1 MNPRRQENIFLGV
14 LPMKNGVQPV
24 LSLSKEAVRYI
35 FFFLPLPERSRRPS
49 RGKKRMPLPSLTR
62 HSEQASAQIA
72 NVIPSEACPERSR
85 REQPVPFL
93 REAEESNLQRS
104 KMSRLRIAPL
114 DMTVAA
120 TFFLFLFSP
129 FFASAQVDT
138 TFRNSVLRTFD
149 IMRASEDSEKMV
161 AAAKLETIFSDFYS
175 NPAHFEL
182 EFDSVPFLGQLTS
195 TDGVIKM
202 LCWNL
207 ALENGDYKYHCIMRH
222 KSTKETV
229 AVTIFQDNSD
239 WERIDR
245 KPIRT
250 NDWYGALYYKILAN
264 KYRRKTYYTVLG
276 WDGKDNVTNRKV
288 VDVINIQGKTV
299 ILGSSI
305 FKNEKKLPVHRLI
318 YEYGNDVS
326 MALNYDE
333 KEKMIIM
340 DHLAPEDS
348 RFEGQYQFYGPDFSY
363 DALSFKKGEWVLL
376 RDVFAK
382 NRSLNNLPDDARP
395 GDFED

>member
-85 REQPVPFL
+85 REQPVRFL